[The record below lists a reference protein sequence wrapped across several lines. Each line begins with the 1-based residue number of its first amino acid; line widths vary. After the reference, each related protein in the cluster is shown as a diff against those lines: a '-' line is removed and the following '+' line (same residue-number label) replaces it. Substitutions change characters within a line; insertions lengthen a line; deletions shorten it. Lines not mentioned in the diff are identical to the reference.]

1 MSNII
6 FFKKRTVRDESQL
19 LKEET
24 NRFFME
30 KNLING
36 FINPSFLNCFEFLI
50 MIRVGTSKVL

>member
-6 FFKKRTVRDESQL
+6 FFKKRTLRDESQL

-30 KNLING
+30 KNLIITDLSIPA
-36 FINPSFLNCFEFLI
+36 F
-50 MIRVGTSKVL
+50 